1 MSTLIIAEHQNGQL
15 RAITR
20 HAVTAASQLGGEVHI
35 LVAGHAVGDVAT
47 QAAQVVGASR
57 VLVADSLDLVHQLAE
72 RLAPLI
78 ASVASRYD
86 NVVAASG
93 TFARNVL
100 PRVAALLDANM
111 ISDVL
116 QIVNTDTFVRGIY
129 AGNVH
134 ATIQTTDA
142 KRVLSVRPTAF
153 VDAGIQPAG
162 APVESLQWQV
172 AAVDAQLAEW
182 VSAEQTV
189 SNGPELATA
198 RTVISGG
205 RALGSAEQF
214 QKLLTPLASK
224 LGAAIGASRAAVD
237 EGYAPN
243 DWQVGQTGVVVAP
256 ELYLAVGISGAVQ
269 HLAGMKDSGI
279 VVAINQD
286 PDAPI
291 FQHADYGLVGDLFSL
306 LPELTSKL

>member
-1 MSTLIIAEHQNGQL
+1 MSTLIIAEHQHGQL

-20 HAVTAASQLGGEVHI
+20 HAATAAAQLGGDIHV
-35 LVAGHAVGDVAT
+35 LVAGHAVAGVAA
-47 QAAQVVGASR
+47 QAAQIAGVSR
-57 VLVADSLDLVHQLAE
+57 VLVADQADLAHQLAE
-72 RLAPLI
+72 RLAPLVTSI
-78 ASVASRYD
+78 TANYD
-86 NVVAASG
+86 NVIAASG

-116 QIVNTDTFVRGIY
+116 QIVSSDTFVRGIY

-153 VDAGIQPAG
+153 ADAGTQANT
-162 APVESLQWQV
+162 APLETLNWQV
-172 AAVDAQLAEW
+172 AATDARLAEW

-189 SNGPELATA
+189 SDGPELATA
-198 RTVISGG
+198 RTVVSGG

-214 QKLLTPLASK
+214 QKLLAPLAGK

-237 EGYAPN
+237 EGFAPN

-269 HLAGMKDSGI
+269 HLAGMKDSGT

-291 FQHADYGLVGDLFSL
+291 FQHADYGLVGDLFTL